1 MEHVDKKIARFL
13 KVSNDLEQYLHN
25 DGSLTPLQRQ
35 TIETTI
41 MGLQTLM
48 ATWARKNQPEG
59 TTFLSQVKPR
69 KAQGS

>member
-1 MEHVDKKIARFL
+1 MEHVDRKIAKFL
-13 KVSNDLEQYLHN
+13 NASNELERYLHG
-25 DGSLTPLQRQ
+25 DGTLTPLQRQ

-41 MGLQTLM
+41 MSLQTLM